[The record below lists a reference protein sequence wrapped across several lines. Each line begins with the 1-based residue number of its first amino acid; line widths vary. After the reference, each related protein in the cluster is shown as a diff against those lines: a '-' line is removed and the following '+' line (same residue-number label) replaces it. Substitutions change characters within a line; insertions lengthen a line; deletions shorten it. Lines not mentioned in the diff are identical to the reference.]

1 MSTPNKF
8 TLSPLTVP
16 LNDKR
21 HYAIRD
27 GIYMTQLKWCWHNK
41 CFIEHWAIYC
51 STKIVR
57 IQSVNPACGEGE
69 CIKLESNKLN
79 YRERECLVYV
89 NGKVVNL
96 HNDICTPSL
105 FLPAAYVTHDTINS
119 TLLSGDWDV
128 LSSTWNFPS
137 CCCCCLASAP
147 KVNVTHTFFI
157 SEQYNSGNF
166 FFLLDSIFPL
176 RSNEFSLYDINI

>member
-96 HNDICTPSL
+96 HNDICTPFFSRPHMWHTTRSMAHCCREIGMYWAPHETSHRAAAAAWHL
-105 FLPAAYVTHDTINS
+105 LP
-119 TLLSGDWDV
+119 
-128 LSSTWNFPS
+128 
-137 CCCCCLASAP
+137 
-147 KVNVTHTFFI
+147 K
-157 SEQYNSGNF
+157 
-166 FFLLDSIFPL
+166 
-176 RSNEFSLYDINI
+176 